1 MQKCKQLIDK
11 LKLIPHPE
19 GGHFAETFRDAKNQ
33 ISHIYYLLKK
43 GEKSHWHKINKN
55 ELLIFYDG
63 DPLQILLSKD
73 KVHIKKVILG
83 KDPNSSQKYHFIV
96 IFNHVLM
103 YFNPNEIDKLFKKM
117 YEKNRNCEFV
127 IGVGRQNIV
136 SKLAKVF
143 TFNFKAHAGTLST
156 YKEQLEIIEK
166 HMKILKYKKNIF
178 FMTDI
183 YYTRFI

>member
-1 MQKCKQLIDK
+1 MSQVTNYKGISKIYFEKILFEIIELASLNNNKKIILDYGCGKKQLSKLLNKKILNYDID
-11 LKLIPHPE
+11 P
-19 GGHFAETFRDAKNQ
+19 R
-33 ISHIYYLLKK
+33 Y
-43 GEKSHWHKINKN
+43 N
-55 ELLIFYDG
+55 EIDNLEILNYDT
-63 DPLQILLSKD
+63 
-73 KVHIKKVILG
+73 
-83 KDPNSSQKYHFIV
+83 V

-103 YFNPNEIDKLFKKM
+103 YFNPDEIDKLFKKM

>member
-1 MQKCKQLIDK
+1 MKELKQFPTTDHNKFPQKYYFKSV
-11 LKLIPHPE
+11 
-19 GGHFAETFRDAKNQ
+19 AKN
-33 ISHIYYLLKK
+33 IIKIANLKNTN
-43 GEKSHWHKINKN
+43 KIILDFGCGQKIFSKILKNKKIVN
-55 ELLIFYDG
+55 YD
-63 DPLQILLSKD
+63 
-73 KVHIKKVILG
+73 IKPEYTEFETYENL
-83 KDPNSSQKYHFIV
+83 HFDIV

-103 YFNPNEIDKLFKKM
+103 YFNPEEIDKLFKKM